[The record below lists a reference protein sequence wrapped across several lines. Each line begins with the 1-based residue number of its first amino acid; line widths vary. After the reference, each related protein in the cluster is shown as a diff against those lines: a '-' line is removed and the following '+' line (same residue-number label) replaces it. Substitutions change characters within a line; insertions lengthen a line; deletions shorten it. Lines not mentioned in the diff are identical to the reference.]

1 VSCVGA
7 IIRGTFILSIPVVA
21 LWLVADGVVTGP
33 LAVVLGVGVLAA
45 IGWFMVMANR

>member
-7 IIRGTFILSIPVVA
+7 IIRGTFILSIPVVT